1 MHHVKIHTGALLAAG
16 LIAGLAG
23 CGSSSDG
30 KSGGGPPKADRPAGA
45 AEPQQP
51 GQPQRQGGA
60 EIATVRGR
68 QIALHKQK
76 GDGAA
81 WKTLSSPNEM
91 GATRVFLVDAKDGDW
106 LKVLLPIR
114 PNGSTGWVKASDVKL
129 SSTTHRVEIDPKTFT
144 FTVFDGDKVLRTGKV
159 ATGEAGTPT
168 PAGRFYFTEL
178 VKPLDQNSGYGAYA
192 FGLSGFSPTLQEF
205 AGGPGQLAVH
215 GTNEASALGGKA
227 SHGCVRVSNDDIT
240 WMANNL
246 AIGTPVVVKK

>member
-1 MHHVKIHTGALLAAG
+1 MRQVKIHTGALLAAG

-23 CGSSSDG
+23 CGSSDDG
-30 KSGGGPPKADRPAGA
+30 GSGNGPPEAAHPAA
-45 AEPQQP
+45 AAQPQQ
-51 GQPQRQGGA
+51 QGGA

-68 QIALHKQK
+68 RIAVHKRK

-129 SSTTHRVEIDPKTFT
+129 SSTPHRVEIDPKAFT
-144 FTVFDGDKVLRTGKV
+144 FTVFDGGKVLRTGKV
-159 ATGEAGTPT
+159 ATGEGGTPT

-178 VKPLDQNSGYGAYA
+178 VEPPDPNGGYGAYA
-192 FGLSGFSPTLQEF
+192 FGLSGFSPTLKTF

-215 GTNEASALGGKA
+215 GTNKASALGGKA
-227 SHGCVRVSNDDIT
+227 SHGCVRVGNDDIT
-240 WMANNL
+240 WMAKNL

>member
-1 MHHVKIHTGALLAAG
+1 MRHVKIYTGALLAAG
-16 LIAGLAG
+16 LLAG
-23 CGSSSDG
+23 TAACGSSSG
-30 KSGGGPPKADRPAGA
+30 GTSGSGPSKTAQPAAA
-45 AEPQQP
+45 AEPQ
-51 GQPQRQGGA
+51 QRQGGA

-68 QIALHKQK
+68 QIAVHRHK
-76 GDGAA
+76 GDSAA

-106 LKVLLPIR
+106 LKVLLPVR

-129 SSTTHRVEIDPKTFT
+129 TSTTRRVEIDPQMFT

-159 ATGEAGTPT
+159 ATGEGGTPT

-178 VKPLDQNSGYGAYA
+178 VRPPNPNGAYGAYA
-192 FGLSGFSPTLQEF
+192 FGLSGFSPTLQTF

-215 GTNEASALGGKA
+215 GTNQASALGGKV

-240 WMANNL
+240 WMAKNL
-246 AIGTPVVVKK
+246 AIGTPVVVKE

>member
-1 MHHVKIHTGALLAAG
+1 MRHVKVHTGALLAAG

-30 KSGGGPPKADRPAGA
+30 KPGDGPPETDRPAAA
-45 AEPQQP
+45 AEPPQP
-51 GQPQRQGGA
+51 GQPQDGA

-68 QIALHKQK
+68 QIAVHRHKS
-76 GDGAA
+76 DGAA

-91 GATRVFLVDAKDGDW
+91 GATRVLLVDAKDGDW

-114 PNGSTGWVKASDVKL
+114 PNGSTGWVKASAVTL
-129 SSTTHRVEIDPKTFT
+129 SSTTHRVEIDPKAFK
-144 FTVFDGDKVLRTGKV
+144 FTVFDRDKVLRTGKV
-159 ATGEAGTPT
+159 ATGEGGTPT

-178 VKPLDQNSGYGAYA
+178 VKPPNPDGAYGAYA
-192 FGLSGFSPTLQEF
+192 FGLSGFSPTLKTF

-215 GTNEASALGGKA
+215 GTNKASALGSRV
-227 SHGCVRVSNDDIT
+227 SHGCVRISNDDIT
-240 WMANNL
+240 WMAKNL

>member
-1 MHHVKIHTGALLAAG
+1 MRHVKIYTGALLAAG
-16 LIAGLAG
+16 LIAGTAA
-23 CGSSSDG
+23 CGSSSG
-30 KSGGGPPKADRPAGA
+30 GTSGSGPSKTARPAAA
-45 AEPQQP
+45 AEQQ
-51 GQPQRQGGA
+51 QRQGGA

-68 QIALHKQK
+68 RIAVHRQK

-106 LKVLLPIR
+106 LKVLLPVR
-114 PNGSTGWVKASDVKL
+114 PNGSTGWVKVSDVKL
-129 SSTTHRVEIDPKTFT
+129 TSTTRRVEIDPKVFK

-159 ATGEAGTPT
+159 ATGEGGTPT

-178 VKPLDQNSGYGAYA
+178 LRPPNPNGAYGAYA
-192 FGLSGFSPTLQEF
+192 FGLSGFSPTLKTF

-215 GTNEASALGGKA
+215 GTNQASALGGKV

-240 WMANNL
+240 WMAKNL
-246 AIGTPVVVKK
+246 AIGTPVVVKE

>member
-1 MHHVKIHTGALLAAG
+1 MRHVRIHTGALLAAG

-30 KSGGGPPKADRPAGA
+30 RPGDGPQGTGRSVATT
-45 AEPQQP
+45 ESSQP
-51 GQPQRQGGA
+51 GQPQGGA

-68 QIALHKQK
+68 QIAVHEHK

-81 WKTLSSPNEM
+81 WKTLSSPDEM

-114 PNGSTGWVKASDVKL
+114 PNGSTGWVKSSAVTL
-129 SSTTHRVEIDPKTFT
+129 SSTTHRGEIDPKAFK
-144 FTVFDGDKVLRTGKV
+144 FTVFDRDKVMRTGKV
-159 ATGEAGTPT
+159 ATGEDGTPT

-178 VKPLDQNSGYGAYA
+178 VKPPNPDGAYGAYA
-192 FGLSGFSPTLQEF
+192 FGLSGFSPTLKTF

-215 GTNEASALGGKA
+215 GTNKASALGGKV
-227 SHGCVRVSNDDIT
+227 SHGCVRISNDGIT
-240 WMANNL
+240 WMADNL

>member
-1 MHHVKIHTGALLAAG
+1 MRHLKTYTGALLTAG

-30 KSGGGPPKADRPAGA
+30 KSGDGPPKADHPAAA
-45 AEPQQP
+45 AEPQ
-51 GQPQRQGGA
+51 QPQRQGGA

-68 QIALHKQK
+68 QIAVHKQK

-129 SSTTHRVEIDPKTFT
+129 SSTTHRVEIDPKAFE

-159 ATGEAGTPT
+159 ATGEGGTPT

-178 VKPLDQNSGYGAYA
+178 VKPPNPNGDYGAYA
-192 FGLSGFSPTLQEF
+192 FGLSGFSPTLKTF

-215 GTNEASALGGKA
+215 GTNKASALGGKA

-240 WMANNL
+240 WMAKNL
-246 AIGTPVVVKK
+246 AIGTPVVVKE